1 MKLLGRKPS
10 VKMAR
15 RVGGGTRRATFENQ
29 SVFFRKEPTV
39 VSNYIVVTGLHTPS
53 TSFNM
58 TSD

>member
-1 MKLLGRKPS
+1 
-10 VKMAR
+10 MAR